1 MNNDEKTIAILNHIR
16 WILLGIGGMIAIKFF
31 LAPDFSFKFE
41 NKHKHE
47 DFEVEEC
54 CGTGGECCTLWDA
67 NASY

>member
-41 NKHKHE
+41 NKHE
-47 DFEVEEC
+47 DYEEC
-54 CGTGGECCTLWDA
+54 CGTGGECCSLWDA
-67 NASY
+67 NASE